1 MKKVVKKIKKDFER
15 EISIITK
22 KIEPRIQ
29 DVCSKFERGIENEA
43 TMFAFWIG
51 MKMDLDSAF
60 KEIEKRNKKYDDAV
74 RRRK

>member
-15 EISIITK
+15 EISIIAK

-29 DVCSKFERGIENEA
+29 DVCSKFERGVENEA

-51 MKMDLDSAF
+51 MKMDLNSAF
-60 KEIEKRNKKYDDAV
+60 KEIERRNKKYEK
-74 RRRK
+74 RKR

>member
-1 MKKVVKKIKKDFER
+1 MKKAVKKIKKDFER

-22 KIEPRIQ
+22 KIEPRVQ
-29 DVCSKFERGIENEA
+29 EVCSKFEKDIANEA
-43 TMFAFWIG
+43 TMFAFWVG

-60 KEIEKRNKKYDDAV
+60 KEIEKRNKKYDNTV